1 MYKCSHINCSVQNLN
16 YPTAMT
22 CLDIM
27 HAFLQIAVTYALT
40 CVYLAKYL
48 YLHCL
53 SICMYLLYMY
63 IAAGVSVKVQ
73 LVKGAV
79 LISQII
85 DSELHL

>member
-1 MYKCSHINCSVQNLN
+1 MRSYKLLCPKSEPSICYDLFRR
-16 YPTAMT
+16 
-22 CLDIM
+22 M

-40 CVYLAKYL
+40 CVYLAMYL
-48 YLHCL
+48 YLHFL
-53 SICMYLLYMY
+53 SNCMYFLYMN
-63 IAAGVSVKVQ
+63 IAAGVSLKAQ